1 MSTPCAATRPCAW
14 IVATLSFA
22 ALFAASGAVADQ
34 PRIGERLYVMIWE
47 HNPGKFSNALRAA
60 DEFLRAGKG
69 RQFRIVLD
77 AWGIMAGV
85 RNTTT
90 VQREYVEIRRRNPGL
105 SVSVCKRTADV
116 LRKANK
122 GRPVPYLPGVQV
134 VECAGLRDRL
144 EKEGWRAAIG
154 F

>member
-1 MSTPCAATRPCAW
+1 MTTPCAATRPRAG
-14 IVATLSFA
+14 IAA
-22 ALFAASGAVADQ
+22 ALSLAMLIAASGAAADQ

-77 AWGIMAGV
+77 AWGVMAGV

-90 VQREYVEIRRRNPGL
+90 VQREYVEIRKRSPGL
-105 SVSVCKRTADV
+105 SVSVCKRSADV

-122 GRPVPYLPGVQV
+122 GRPVPYLPGVQI
-134 VECAGLRDRL
+134 VECAGLREKL
-144 EKEGWRAAIG
+144 EKDGWRPALG